1 LLSIGCAGSL
11 RPLLLLQA
19 RRGSRRGAG
28 AAAQMARRRRGRTAV
43 SDPVLVEVTRGR
55 LVESRHRG
63 AIVVVDAG
71 GRRRAA
77 VGDVGQAVF
86 PRSAVKALQALPLVE
101 SGAAD
106 TYGFGNAELALACS
120 SHNGERRHVE
130 VAAAMLAK
138 AGRSTDDLECG
149 PQAPSW
155 RPASDALVQAGLPSL
170 PVHNNCS

>member
-1 LLSIGCAGSL
+1 
-11 RPLLLLQA
+11 
-19 RRGSRRGAG
+19 
-28 AAAQMARRRRGRTAV
+28 MDRRRRGRTAV

-106 TYGFGNAELALACS
+106 AYGFGNAVCVAIDMQR
-120 SHNGERRHVE
+120 NGFMTGMRREIERLYGGPE
-130 VAAAMLAK
+130 
-138 AGRSTDDLECG
+138 
-149 PQAPSW
+149 PQAE
-155 RPASDALVQAGLPSL
+155 AVAG
-170 PVHNNCS
+170 